1 MKRSTDATNYWEIRD
16 NKRVTN
22 NPNNERLF
30 PNTNDTKSVGEGVDF
45 FSNGFKIRNSG
56 TGSNSNDIVYIYMAF
71 AEHPFVSSEGVP
83 VTAR

>member
-1 MKRSTDATNYWEIRD
+1 MKRHTDSSNNWEIRD

-30 PNTNDTKSVGEGVDF
+30 PNTNDTKSVGEGIDF

-56 TGSNSNDIVYIYMAF
+56 SGSNSNDKIYIYMAF
-71 AEHPFVSSEGVP
+71 ADRSLTTQYGTQSNGE
-83 VTAR
+83 